1 MKLIF
6 KSFLLS
12 IIILIFGCSN
22 ERESMT
28 LESVIVAGK
37 ILNQDNF
44 PDNYTIKIFENNLVS
59 FGNYHTAF
67 INDDGSF
74 KIKFD
79 KSFSSDVYLMYGSL
93 ITLFVSPGD
102 SIFVEMD
109 ANEVLNPNPTNRY
122 EFPSLKFSGSN
133 EQINNEIKNF
143 IPHIFFENPYE
154 ATNKEKTLQPDDYLN
169 YLESVKTKQNQIL
182 DSLIK
187 TKNYSDKFIKWSQLF
202 VDYRFASNLYH
213 YTWFYPHS
221 NNTGKR
227 KFEVIDIPE
236 SFYKAIE
243 DIPIAND
250 EAVMNSNYPRF
261 LHEYFLTNT
270 DYNSTFSK
278 NNRESR
284 GKFRQSDLF
293 QDEFEKYLKVIIKE
307 YDGIAS
313 EILISQKLYSLMDS
327 YDRID
332 IYEKLYPEYKNFL
345 RESFCDFLD
354 KKYTEKKLEEQSPEK
369 NKSLLKENNEIEIV
383 ANDILKKIIDKNKGK
398 VILLDFWATWCGP
411 CLMEF
416 EHSKKLAKTFKEK
429 DIEFVYLCVK
439 SKKENW
445 EDKIREYNL
454 SGSHYLLD
462 DSEYDIL
469 SQKFQIVGIPHY
481 VLIGKV
487 GKIINRKAPNPSSRE
502 QLTSLIDKYIDEK

>member
-12 IIILIFGCSN
+12 ITILIFGCSN

-37 ILNQDNF
+37 ILNQDKF
-44 PDNYTIKIFENNLVS
+44 PDNYTIKIFENNLIN
-59 FGNYHTAF
+59 FGTYHTAF
-67 INDDGSF
+67 INNDGSF
-74 KIKFD
+74 KIEFE
-79 KSFSSDVYLMYGSL
+79 KSFSSDIYLMYGSL

-102 SIFVEMD
+102 SIYVEMD
-109 ANEVLNPNPTNRY
+109 ANEVLNPNSKNSY
-122 EFPSLKFSGSN
+122 DIQSLKFSGNN
-133 EQINNEIKNF
+133 ERINNEINDFLPLIFNGNF
-143 IPHIFFENPYE
+143 QE
-154 ATNKEKTLQPDDYLN
+154 AYYNEKTLKPEDYLN
-169 YLESVKTKQNQIL
+169 YLEEKKFEQNQIL

-187 TKNYSDKFIKWSQLF
+187 TKNYSDKFIKWSKLF
-202 VDYRFASNLYH
+202 VDYRFASNLFH

-236 SFYKAIE
+236 SFYKALE

-250 EAVMNSNYPRF
+250 EAIMNSNYPRF

-270 DYNSTFSK
+270 DFSSAFSK
-278 NNRESR
+278 KHRESR
-284 GKFRQSDLF
+284 GKFGKSNLF
-293 QDEFEKYLKVIIKE
+293 QVELEKYLKVIIKE

-313 EILISQKLYSLMDS
+313 EILISQKLFGLLDTYN
-327 YDRID
+327 RID
-332 IYEKLYPEYKNFL
+332 VYEKMYPEYKNNL
-345 RESFCDFLD
+345 RKTFCDFLD
-354 KKYTEKKLEEQSPEK
+354 KKYAEKKLEEQSPEK
-369 NKSLLKENNEIEIV
+369 NKSLLKENNKIEVV
-383 ANDILKKIIDKNKGK
+383 ANDILKKITDKNNGK
-398 VILLDFWATWCGP
+398 VVLLDFWATWCGP

-416 EHSKKLAKTFKEK
+416 EHSKKLAKKYDLK
-429 DIEFVYLCVK
+429 NIEFVYLCVK

-454 SGSHYLLD
+454 SGDHYLLD

-481 VLIGKV
+481 VLIGKS
-487 GKIINRKAPNPSSRE
+487 GKIINSKAPNPSSGE

>member
-12 IIILIFGCSN
+12 INILIFGCSN

-169 YLESVKTKQNQIL
+169 YLERVKTKQNQIL

-313 EILISQKLYSLMDS
+313 EILISGYSG
-327 YDRID
+327 
-332 IYEKLYPEYKNFL
+332 
-345 RESFCDFLD
+345 SFCATDFGVVCA
-354 KKYTEKKLEEQSPEK
+354 S
-369 NKSLLKENNEIEIV
+369 
-383 ANDILKKIIDKNKGK
+383 
-398 VILLDFWATWCGP
+398 DFGSNCATG
-411 CLMEF
+411 
-416 EHSKKLAKTFKEK
+416 
-429 DIEFVYLCVK
+429 
-439 SKKENW
+439 
-445 EDKIREYNL
+445 
-454 SGSHYLLD
+454 
-462 DSEYDIL
+462 
-469 SQKFQIVGIPHY
+469 
-481 VLIGKV
+481 
-487 GKIINRKAPNPSSRE
+487 
-502 QLTSLIDKYIDEK
+502 